1 MKVTLEISMCPLRSD
16 YEEQVLKFIDYLKDN
31 TDFQIEVNA
40 MSTQV
45 TGDMELVFKQVQK
58 SIERVYENGVKASFV
73 MKVLHGALDLDFKS

>member
-1 MKVTLEISMCPLRSD
+1 MKVTLEISMYPLRSD
-16 YEEQVLKFIDYLKDN
+16 YEEQVLKFIDYLKEN
-31 TDFQIEVNA
+31 TDLQIEVNA

-45 TGDMELVFKQVQK
+45 TGDMELAFKQVQK

>member
-1 MKVTLEISMCPLRSD
+1 MYPLRSD